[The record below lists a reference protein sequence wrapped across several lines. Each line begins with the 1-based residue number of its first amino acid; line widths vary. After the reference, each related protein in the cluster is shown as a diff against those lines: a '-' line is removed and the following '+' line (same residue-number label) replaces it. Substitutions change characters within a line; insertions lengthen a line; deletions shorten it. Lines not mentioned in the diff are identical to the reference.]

1 MLKNNDVR
9 PGTMITY
16 DKIGGMRIQIGR
28 TFDIPL
34 DILHDM
40 QNQTVAVDPL
50 RSKRSQDLRAPVAE
64 LRGKKDK
71 FQQND
76 GNKKSDP
83 EYRIKHD
90 Q

>member
-1 MLKNNDVR
+1 
-9 PGTMITY
+9 
-16 DKIGGMRIQIGR
+16 
-28 TFDIPL
+28 
-34 DILHDM
+34 M
-40 QNQTVAVDPL
+40 QNKTVAADPL

-64 LRGKKDK
+64 LRDKKDK